1 MRHDGTLT
9 RLIELS
15 KHRRRQ
21 LERPRP
27 ETRGTGGRTPSGRG
41 YPLATGFENMAQQ
54 PDDRY
59 LRAHDRNEG
68 VAQAVRDC
76 IAAWE
81 TGLVEHVERDGDARF
96 DIVRPR

>member
-1 MRHDGTLT
+1 
-9 RLIELS
+9 
-15 KHRRRQ
+15 
-21 LERPRP
+21 
-27 ETRGTGGRTPSGRG
+27 
-41 YPLATGFENMAQQ
+41 MAQQ